1 MSKNKDIKLLNT
13 LVQARERHQNGQLS
27 QAMAAYKK
35 ILRIAPNQADA
46 WHYLGLAYYQSGKVE
61 LAINHIKRA
70 IVFVP
75 SYSDALNNLANIHK
89 ELGDPQQAY
98 AYYQQ
103 VLELNPKHANALIN
117 IAVVLRETKQT
128 HEALGYVK
136 HALDLVPNH
145 PVAQH
150 NLANIYTDLREF
162 HLASIAYQRAMQ
174 LDPVNQHSQRSY
186 AHVLRE
192 LGRTSE
198 AIQVLKTI
206 VKQNPGDA
214 IAEHML
220 ASYTGTNIPSRA
232 TDQYIKQTFDAFSV
246 NFDLSLAQLK
256 YQAPQLVAEKVMA
269 LINQPSDEEQRDKL
283 SILDIGCGT
292 GLCGQYLRPAVEK
305 LVGVDL
311 SAKMLVKARQLNIYD
326 ELHESELCTHMQ
338 TTPEGF
344 SGVICAD
351 TLVYFGDLA
360 PAFAAV
366 YRVLQA
372 QGLFVFTIEQ
382 HRGDSAN
389 QNYTL
394 QKNGRYSHQLSYV
407 KTTLLAANLKIIS
420 TEDIIPRYENG
431 EAVDGALLVV
441 RKM

>member
-1 MSKNKDIKLLNT
+1 MSKNKDAKLFNM
-13 LVQARERHQNGQLS
+13 LVKAREHHQNGQLS

-46 WHYLGLAYYQSGKVE
+46 WHYLGLAYYQSGNVE

-70 IVFVP
+70 TVFAP
-75 SYSDALNNLANIHK
+75 SYPDALNNLANIHK
-89 ELGDPQQAY
+89 ELGDQQQAY

-103 VLELNPKHANALIN
+103 VLELDPKHANALIN

-136 HALDLVPNH
+136 RALDLVPNH

-162 HLASIAYQRAMQ
+162 QLASTAYQRAMQ
-174 LDPVNQHSQRSY
+174 LDPLNQHSQRSY

-192 LGRTSE
+192 LGCTAE
-198 AIQVLKTI
+198 AIQVLENI

-269 LINQPSDEEQRDKL
+269 LIDKTSDFAPSDKL

-292 GLCGQYLRPAVEK
+292 GLCGQCLRPAVEK

-311 SAKMLVKARQLNIYD
+311 SAKMLVKARQLSIYD
-326 ELHESELCTHMQ
+326 ELHESELCAYMQ
-338 TTPEGF
+338 TTAEVF
-344 SGVICAD
+344 SCVICAD

-360 PAFAAV
+360 QAFAAV
-366 YRVLQA
+366 YQVLQA
-372 QGLFVFTIEQ
+372 PGLFVFTLEQ
-382 HRGDSAN
+382 QRGDSEN
-389 QNYTL
+389 HNYTL

-407 KTTLLAANLKIIS
+407 KTALQAANFMIIS
-420 TEDIIPRYENG
+420 TEDMIPRYENG
-431 EAVDGALLVV
+431 EAVDGALVV
-441 RKM
+441 VQKM